1 MFGSHKI
8 QKRELDELSQGY
20 PETIIVGTGT
30 NCATHMATGTESCA
44 RGKNLNLMIQLS
56 HYAVA
61 RLNGLAE
68 RKKKI
73 AGLTHIT
80 CHGIN
85 LMSIWFFCN
94 TLSCVSGILFYV
106 DKYVNK
112 FPGCK
117 QG

>member
-8 QKRELDELSQGY
+8 MKRELDELSQGH
-20 PETIIVGTGT
+20 PETTIVGTGT
-30 NCATHMATGTESCA
+30 NCAAYMAIEAESCA
-44 RGKNLNLMIQLS
+44 RGKNLSLMIQLS

-80 CHGIN
+80 C
-85 LMSIWFFCN
+85 
-94 TLSCVSGILFYV
+94 
-106 DKYVNK
+106 
-112 FPGCK
+112 
-117 QG
+117 